1 GGGLSLTNREIAGQG
16 VGWAAANSVLWQCT
30 APVVTCRNPPTAQNW
45 AIGCWGQFVGDGH
58 FRSCNEFVKPQSLYR
73 GQLVDRLGEAAEK
86 ATTRREIPTEA
97 GGAPAIDASSS
108 SVAGA
113 NDPGPRVPRTR
124 GPASVRPATEEVAA
138 RNGWLTRGGALLAGG
153 RAETA

>member
-1 GGGLSLTNREIAGQG
+1 ECEAVDASASSGPIESWASGALYDCVTMDGGGLSLTNLEIAGQG

-73 GQLVDRLGEAAEK
+73 GQLADRQGEAAV
-86 ATTRREIPTEA
+86 TRTMRRAIVTDAADAPT
-97 GGAPAIDASSS
+97 IDEFVRNS
-108 SVAGA
+108 SVAAGFS
-113 NDPGPRVPRTR
+113 PRE
-124 GPASVRPATEEVAA
+124 SQS
-138 RNGWLTRGGALLAGG
+138 
-153 RAETA
+153 